1 MGIFN
6 FSKVLESYKNDA
18 FEGLKFRMMSQS
30 IKNVAWG
37 SMNDLHN
44 LKYSFDNLALNAPFL
59 NCEKSNNP
67 CFYVIYVSFHKI
79 CKS

>member
-1 MGIFN
+1 MIKKQKLT
-6 FSKVLESYKNDA
+6 FSELMDNNKLVA
-18 FEGLKFRMMSQS
+18 FEGLKCRMMSQS

-59 NCEKSNNP
+59 NFEKS
-67 CFYVIYVSFHKI
+67 KI
-79 CKS
+79 LVFT